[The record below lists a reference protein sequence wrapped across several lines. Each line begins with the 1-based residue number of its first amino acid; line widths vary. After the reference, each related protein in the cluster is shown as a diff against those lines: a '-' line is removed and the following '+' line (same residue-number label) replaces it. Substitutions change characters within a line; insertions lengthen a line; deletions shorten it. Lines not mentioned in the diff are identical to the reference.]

1 MTCVNTIQTYQE
13 TDTIFNKLQDM
24 IEHIDDVSDEKFS
37 DIMLIVLDKIYN
49 NTVSILLS

>member
-37 DIMLIVLDKIYN
+37 DIMLIVMNKICI
-49 NTVSILLS
+49 NTQQIPLS